1 MKKKASVTLL
11 SLLFLCGSTA
21 LVQGLIG
28 GGCSYDDYPGACEI
42 VSILKTEDSIRQA
55 EVEGGPGYEGYE
67 VWFVFSPDEPMNLD
81 ADREEEIL
89 GSEHLLQLCNSWYP
103 GPRFLE
109 KYQITEGAVFECTL
123 KLIATGTCS
132 PNRLRVREI
141 DLCAYF
147 ESSEEETDPSP

>member
-1 MKKKASVTLL
+1 MKKAIAFMI
-11 SLLFLCGSTA
+11 LLFLCGSTA
-21 LVQGLIG
+21 LVQGLLG

-42 VSILKTEDSIRQA
+42 VSVLKTEDSSHQA

-81 ADREEEIL
+81 EEQEEKIL

-109 KYQITEGAVFECTL
+109 KYDITEGAVFDCTL
-123 KLIATGTCS
+123 KLIASGTCS
-132 PNRLRVREI
+132 PIVFEFDEI
-141 DLCAYF
+141 DRCDYF
-147 ESSEEETDPSP
+147 ESSSGAEDGSSP